1 MTGFVRLDGK
11 VALITGIGGGIGR
24 TAALMFAE
32 AGAHVVGCDL
42 DSQACSETILLAKE
56 RGLELHAMS
65 GIDLGDADQ
74 ASAWVDEAA
83 DIHGHIDI
91 LYNNASTQRFG
102 SITELTPAEWD
113 FTMRNELS
121 LVFYVT
127 RAAWPH
133 LVARG
138 GGVVLNVGSIAGL
151 RGVEFT
157 PQNAHGAAKGGV
169 LSLNRNLAVEGGP
182 HRIRVNAISPGLIET
197 DNTRQFIAD
206 PSEDTRAMLARIP
219 LGRHGQPEDIVDAA
233 LFLCSDHASWI
244 TGTNLVIDGG
254 GSVLG

>member
-1 MTGFVRLDGK
+1 MSEFVCLEEK

-24 TAALMFAE
+24 TAALMFAA
-32 AGAHVVGCDL
+32 AGARVIGCDL
-42 DSQACSETILLAKE
+42 DAGACTDTVLLAKE
-56 RGLELHAMS
+56 RGLDLQAMS
-65 GIDLGDADQ
+65 GVDLGDPEQ
-74 ASAWVDEAA
+74 AAAWVNEAA
-83 DIHGHIDI
+83 AVHDGVDI

-102 SITELTPAEWD
+102 AITELTPAEWD
-113 FTMRNELS
+113 FTMRNELN
-121 LVFYVT
+121 LVFYAT

-133 LVARG
+133 LVKRG
-138 GGVVLNVGSIAGL
+138 GGAVLNVGSIAAL

-169 LSLNRNLAVEGGP
+169 ISLTRNLAIEGGP
-182 HRIRVNAISPGLIET
+182 HGIRVNAISPGLIET

-206 PSEDTRAMLARIP
+206 PNPATRAMLARIP

-233 LFLCSDHASWI
+233 LFLCSDHAAWI
-244 TGTNLVIDGG
+244 TGENLVIDGG